1 MINLLKSFY
10 RSHRGGGSAGKM
22 LLWIWVKEDLPK
34 IKGELG
40 VDLAGGTMGN
50 KHFFST
56 EKYICVDI
64 DQKELD
70 EGKNRN
76 PDAIIINSRMQE
88 YLRNDDQKK
97 PDVLVCFQTMGTN
110 EYFEHDESVEVI
122 KSMYNFL
129 KPGGSMIFN
138 IVWLKNINDI
148 EKQLSSFFEKK
159 FESVNFKYYGAL
171 HKTWKNPMPGSG
183 LIRFLLAYLMHL
195 LPPLRTFFGFKKERL
210 YYCCK
215 NKL

>member
-1 MINLLKSFY
+1 MINLIKSFY
-10 RSHRGGGSAGKM
+10 RSHRSGGSSGKI
-22 LLWIWVKEDLPK
+22 LLWIWVKKDLPK
-34 IKGELG
+34 IKGKLG

-70 EGKNRN
+70 LGKIKN

-88 YLRNDDQKK
+88 YLKNDNQEK

-110 EYFEHDESVEVI
+110 EFFEHDESLDVI

-138 IVWLKNINDI
+138 IVWLNNINNL

-159 FESVNFKYYGAL
+159 FESVNFKYYGAF
-171 HKTWKNPMPGSG
+171 HKTWKKPIRGSG
-183 LIRFLLAYLMHL
+183 IIRFVVAYLMHIF
-195 LPPLRTFFGFKKERL
+195 PPLRTFFGLKKERL
-210 YYCCK
+210 YYCCR